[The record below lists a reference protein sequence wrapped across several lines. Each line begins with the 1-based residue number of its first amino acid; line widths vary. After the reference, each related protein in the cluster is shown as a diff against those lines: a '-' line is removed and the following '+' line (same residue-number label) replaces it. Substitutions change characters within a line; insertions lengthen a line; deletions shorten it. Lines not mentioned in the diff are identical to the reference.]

1 MKMDNKLI
9 IIGGCCGAGKE
20 TTGRLLSEA
29 LEPSAWID
37 FKSLGRIAPWAY
49 GEKLISLSIENA
61 AALVDNFFRAGYCQ
75 VVLSGVSFSQKEL
88 DALTALVHADC
99 RVLYV
104 WLDVDKTMRDK
115 RRIARARDAAD
126 KAEFL
131 DYIDSVVTDPGELKI
146 PNGAYFRLQI
156 DGETPHEVLERVVKT
171 LVKEGLVL
179 RGT

>member
-1 MKMDNKLI
+1 MDNKLI
-9 IIGGCCGAGKE
+9 IIGGCGGAGKE
-20 TTGRLLSEA
+20 TTGKLLSEA

-37 FKSLGRIAPWAY
+37 IDSLGKVAPWAY

-61 AALVDNFFRAGYCQ
+61 AALVNNFFRASYYQ
-75 VVLSGVSFSQKEL
+75 VVLSGGIQSQREL
-88 DALTALVHADC
+88 DALIARVPADC
-99 RVLYV
+99 RVLYI
-104 WLDVDKTMRDK
+104 WLGVDKTRRDK

-131 DYIDSVVTDPGELKI
+131 DDIDSVVTDPGELKI

-171 LVKEGLVL
+171 LAKEGLVL
-179 RGT
+179 KGT

>member
-1 MKMDNKLI
+1 MDNKLI

-49 GEKLISLSIENA
+49 DEKLISLSIENA
-61 AALVDNFFRAGYCQ
+61 RALVNNFFRAGYCQ
-75 VVLSGVSFSQKEL
+75 VVLSGFGFSQKEF

-104 WLDVDKTMRDK
+104 WLDVDKIVRDK
-115 RRIARARDAAD
+115 RRIGRARDAAD
-126 KAEFL
+126 KPEFL
-131 DYIDSVVTDPGELKI
+131 DDIDAVVTDPGELSI

-156 DGETPHEVLERVVKT
+156 ADETPDEVLERVVET
-171 LVKEGLVL
+171 LAKEKLVL
-179 RGT
+179 KGSR